1 MRLNTTLT
9 FLDIG
14 GNGLGEGGGRALAE
28 TVRLNTTITLFNI
41 GENGLGEGGVRAL
54 GEALRLNTA
63 LATVK
68 IYWNRLGLGQAP
80 PLSACPTCDVSLC
93 WSVNIMRVAA
103 SGGCM
108 MRIDL

>member
-1 MRLNTTLT
+1 VRLNTTLT

-54 GEALRLNTA
+54 GEAVRLNTA
-63 LATVK
+63 LATVRK
-68 IYWNRLGLGQAP
+68 SIGIVWDLVRP
-80 PLSACPTCDVSLC
+80 PLSAPVLRVSLLEREYHESC
-93 WSVNIMRVAA
+93 SIWRVY
-103 SGGCM
+103 
-108 MRIDL
+108 DEN